1 MRVAVPAEHMGNPIG
16 YVTSH
21 YAQPITAA
29 AMAFS
34 TSTYQPREVSLRE
47 FEAARKRTADI
58 NGCAICKTW
67 RSARDLPEYMSF
79 FGKDG
84 ESHIA
89 SDTRNAPDDAFYD
102 QISNWRPSNLYTPR
116 ERLAIEYA
124 EKMGLEPDALAYDD
138 EFWARMKA
146 AYSDEGIVELSYCI
160 ACWIGLGRVTHAL
173 GMDVTCSFA
182 APATVAA

>member
-1 MRVAVPAEHMGNPIG
+1 MRVAVPAEHIDNPIG

-21 YAQPITAA
+21 YARPITAA
-29 AMAFS
+29 AMEFS
-34 TSTYQPREVSLRE
+34 TATYQSTGLSLRE

-67 RSARDLPEYMSF
+67 RSARDLPEYMRF
-79 FGKDG
+79 FGKGDAR
-84 ESHIA
+84 HVA
-89 SDTRNAPDDAFYD
+89 SDPAAPPNDAFYEQTTD
-102 QISNWRPSNLYTPR
+102 WRSATLYSPR

-124 EKMGLEPDALAYDD
+124 ERMGLEPDALAYND
-138 EFWARMKA
+138 EFWGRMKA
-146 AYSDEGIVELSYCI
+146 AYNDEQIVELSYCI

-182 APATVAA
+182 PAALTAA